1 MSEKMDQATF
11 RSLYKTTLGMRCAP
25 RDNQSNEQIFRAML
39 VAWAVE
45 YGFTP
50 DLNMLSHDDRVRF
63 ETWVPP
69 KNESILDSI
78 VPK

>member
-1 MSEKMDQATF
+1 MDQATF

-69 KNESILDSI
+69 KNESILDSM
-78 VPK
+78 KR